1 MKQKSKDI
9 TFFLLKCALIAFLV
23 WYVWFVF
30 QNKVTKEVS
39 VQEIEETLQNRE
51 TVSALLRCGDK
62 DVKRELELEP
72 SEYPDSFCY
81 QGESFLDVSLLF
93 VAKVDDVRQ
102 FEQLEQKLEAYTEK
116 EKDRFNNY
124 GTNQMDILEH
134 AIRVERG
141 NYFFYAISEHAQEW
155 EEVFLSCIQGR

>member
-1 MKQKSKDI
+1 MSKDI

-39 VQEIEETLQNRE
+39 IDRIEETLQEQE
-51 TVSALLRCGDK
+51 TVGTLLRCEDK
-62 DVKRELELEP
+62 VIKRELSLEP
-72 SEYPDSFCY
+72 SEYPESFCY

-93 VAKVDDVRQ
+93 VAKVDDIRQ
-102 FEQLEQKLEAYTEK
+102 FEQLEQKLEEYTDK
-116 EKDRFNNY
+116 EKDRFQNY

-141 NYFFYAISEHAQEW
+141 NYFFYAISEHADDW